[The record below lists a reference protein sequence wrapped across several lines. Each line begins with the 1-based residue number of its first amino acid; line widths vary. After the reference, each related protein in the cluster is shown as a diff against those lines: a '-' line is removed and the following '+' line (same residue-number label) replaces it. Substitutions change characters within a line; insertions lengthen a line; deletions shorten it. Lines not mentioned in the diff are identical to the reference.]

1 MQSNSRYT
9 HSKIETEDAWIA
21 DLDPIMEGGY
31 KVAYYEPLF
40 PMDVR
45 TARGDGQAV
54 SLKQI
59 YSLRLLSLS
68 NGEGIK

>member
-31 KVAYYEPLF
+31 KVAYYETQFPLE
-40 PMDVR
+40 VR
-45 TARGDGQAV
+45 TAREDGQAV
-54 SLKQI
+54 SLKEI
-59 YSLRLLSLS
+59 YSLRILSLS
-68 NGEGIK
+68 NVEGIY